1 MRSNLR
7 NLYFRYEF
15 TNKSSSLLKL
25 LYIII
30 ISSSITADVNGQSKT
45 GQQERF
51 IFIPQ
56 RYQIDKPKT
65 PKQLKPKLAENKTG
79 FFCRQEWKFE
89 KKTGVPLR
97 FRLGSLEYVNKM
109 EGK

>member
-1 MRSNLR
+1 MSVS
-7 NLYFRYEF
+7 
-15 TNKSSSLLKL
+15 T
-25 LYIII
+25 
-30 ISSSITADVNGQSKT
+30 DVNGQSKT

-56 RYQIDKPKT
+56 RYKLDKPKSH
-65 PKQLKPKLAENKTG
+65 KQLKPTIAENKTG

>member
-1 MRSNLR
+1 LLR
-7 NLYFRYEF
+7 
-15 TNKSSSLLKL
+15 L

-30 ISSSITADVNGQSKT
+30 ISLSGVADVNGQSKT
-45 GQQERF
+45 SQQERF

-65 PKQLKPKLAENKTG
+65 PKQLKSKLAENKTG

>member
-1 MRSNLR
+1 MSV
-7 NLYFRYEF
+7 
-15 TNKSSSLLKL
+15 SS
-25 LYIII
+25 
-30 ISSSITADVNGQSKT
+30 DVNGQSKT

-56 RYQIDKPKT
+56 RYKLDKPKSY
-65 PKQLKPKLAENKTG
+65 KQLKPTIPENKTG

-89 KKTGVPLR
+89 KKTGVPFR

>member
-15 TNKSSSLLKL
+15 TNKSSSLLRL

-30 ISSSITADVNGQSKT
+30 ISLSAVANVNGQSKN
-45 GQQERF
+45 GQQGRF

-56 RYQIDKPKT
+56 RYQLDKPKST
-65 PKQLKPKLAENKTG
+65 KQVKPNLAENKTG

-97 FRLGSLEYVNKM
+97 FRLGSLEYVNKL